1 MKKYFVTMLVIVFL
15 LLASASAALAD
26 EDDLGYAWRNHD
38 PLFTDYIFTFENLI
52 DTHQQTREL
61 KNGRL
66 QGYIYIQFTG
76 EMIDGK
82 PVARRADCTNP
93 DLDCRVG
100 WEVIGIPVSGAK
112 LVQKGPRIWE
122 IDAANLPEDQEF
134 THFHW
139 TKDDQVPSHNPK
151 KPCGLVIYDETA
163 PVTYEGYLFKR
174 TAVTEFYWLGGND
187 DKETGRLV
195 TPGIDLHSNLLGR
208 WTGGGGHDGGHDG
221 GEPGG
226 DDSGG
231 CGGHDGEEPGGDDTG
246 GCGGHD
252 GEEPGGDDSG
262 GCSGHDGGEPGGEE
276 TDGCSDDTSGC
287 AGH

>member
-1 MKKYFVTMLVIVFL
+1 MKKYFVTLLVIVFL
-15 LLASASAALAD
+15 LLVSSSAAQAD

-38 PLFTDYIFTFENLI
+38 PLSTDHTFTFENLI

-66 QGYIYIQFTG
+66 QGYIYVQFTG
-76 EMIDGK
+76 ETIDGK

-100 WEVIGIPVSGAK
+100 WEVIGVPVSGAK
-112 LVQKGPRIWE
+112 LVQKGPRIWD
-122 IDAANLPEDQEF
+122 IDAANLPDDPEF

-139 TKDDQVPSHNPK
+139 IEGTDGKNPQ
-151 KPCGLVIYDETA
+151 KPCGLKLADTGI
-163 PVTYEGYLFKR
+163 TYSGYLFKR
-174 TAVTEFYWLGGND
+174 TALTEFYWLGGNE

-208 WTGGGGHDGGHDG
+208 WTGGGGGHDGGHD
-221 GEPGG
+221 
-226 DDSGG
+226 
-231 CGGHDGEEPGGDDTG
+231 DGEPGGDDTG

-252 GEEPGGDDSG
+252 GGEPGGDDTG
-262 GCSGHDGGEPGGEE
+262 GCGGHDGGEPGGDD
-276 TDGCSDDTSGC
+276 TGGCSDDTGGC
-287 AGH
+287 GEH